1 MKTICPLDG
10 PSIYVHRH
18 RHICIFID
26 LGQNMDISK
35 IEAGQNPPDDLN
47 VIVEVPLGGDPI
59 KYEIDKASGAM
70 FVDRYLYTEMRYPC
84 NYGFVPHT
92 LSLDGDPID
101 VMVVGNRPLVPGS
114 VVRARPVGVLM
125 MTDDKGQDEKILAV
139 PHQALTRYY
148 DKITT
153 YQDLPAILV
162 DKIRH
167 FFEHYKDLE
176 TGKWS
181 QIDGWYGVEKAR
193 ELIQKSVEREQQ
205 NP

>member
-1 MKTICPLDG
+1 
-10 PSIYVHRH
+10 
-18 RHICIFID
+18 
-26 LGQNMDISK
+26 MDISK
-35 IEAGQNPPDDLN
+35 IAAGSNPPDDLN
-47 VIVEVPLGGDPI
+47 VIIEVPLGGDPI

-125 MTDDKGQDEKILAV
+125 MIDDKGQDEKILAV

-148 DKITT
+148 DKIAT

-162 DKIRH
+162 EKIQH

-181 QIDGWYGVEKAR
+181 KIDGWSGVEKAR
-193 ELIQKSVEREQQ
+193 ELIQMAVEREAQG
-205 NP
+205 

>member
-1 MKTICPLDG
+1 
-10 PSIYVHRH
+10 
-18 RHICIFID
+18 
-26 LGQNMDISK
+26 MDIAK
-35 IEAGQNPPDDLN
+35 IIAGQNPPDDVN
-47 VIVEVPLGGDPI
+47 VIIEVPLGGDPI

-139 PHQALTRYY
+139 PHQSLTRYY
-148 DKITT
+148 DKIAT
-153 YQDLPAILV
+153 YRDLPDILV
-162 DKIRH
+162 DKIEH
-167 FFEHYKDLE
+167 FFKHYKDLE

-181 QIDGWYGVEKAR
+181 RIEGWSGVEKAR
-193 ELIQKSVEREQQ
+193 ELIRMAVERHNDED
-205 NP
+205 